1 MKGIST
7 IIATLLML
15 VITIGLAGIAYSYI
29 SGIISVRT
37 RAIEL
42 VDAFCVGTTGSAI
55 IRNTGNDIIRSAE
68 QSLEDVDANCTEKQT
83 PQDINPGSTVR
94 YNFTNCG
101 TGRYHSYRLVG
112 PSNAVEIR
120 FRCA

>member
-15 VITIGLAGIAYSYI
+15 VITIGLAGMAYSYI
-29 SGIISVRT
+29 SGVFTART
-37 RAIEL
+37 RTIEL
-42 VDAFCVGTTGSAI
+42 IDAFCVGTTGSAI
-55 IRNTGNDIIRSAE
+55 IRNSGSDIIRSGE
-68 QSLEDVDANCTEKQT
+68 QTIEDVDAACSKPDTR
-83 PQDINPGSTVR
+83 DLLPGKSER
-94 YNFTNCG
+94 YDFTNCG
-101 TGRYHSYRLVG
+101 TGRYHSYRLIG